1 MNHEEC
7 RGAATDFCP
16 LDTDQLC
23 NYVSTHFS
31 KSTRERDRER
41 ERERESVRA
50 CAEFSFKQN
59 KTFNQFSINYWVV
72 CVCVCVHAEFSF
84 KQNMMFNQ
92 FSINYW
98 VKQKLSQMYILHLY
112 ESYDFIF
119 FKKELS
125 LTGD

>member
-1 MNHEEC
+1 MRSAEELQLTS
-7 RGAATDFCP
+7 ALWILTSFATMCQLISASP
-16 LDTDQLC
+16 LE
-23 NYVSTHFS
+23 
-31 KSTRERDRER
+31 RETERER
-41 ERERESVRA
+41 ERERVCARA
-50 CAEFSFKQN
+50 LNFPLN
-59 KTFNQFSINYWVV
+59 KIKRSISSPSITGLCV